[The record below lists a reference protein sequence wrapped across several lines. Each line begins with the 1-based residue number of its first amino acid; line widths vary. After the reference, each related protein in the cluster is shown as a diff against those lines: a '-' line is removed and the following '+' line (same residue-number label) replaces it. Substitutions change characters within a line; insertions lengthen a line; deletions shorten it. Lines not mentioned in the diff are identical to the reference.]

1 MLDSLAVR
9 GSRAHAGFWRD
20 CETSYAAAPYKNNA
34 IAASQCAEAC
44 DVGCGV
50 NMRHAGPLVGTAEVP
65 HIPDRIAAAP
75 NASPLCQFLT

>member
-44 DVGCGV
+44 DVGCGSWPCE
-50 NMRHAGPLVGTAEVP
+50 NAGALQRSRMA
-65 HIPDRIAAAP
+65 
-75 NASPLCQFLT
+75 F